1 MSNEDRIRRLIRGSI
16 QRAIQESV
24 AGLFVLAA
32 FTGILLQSDV
42 GSFQYFGCLLI
53 IVGIGFI
60 GGVVWSYALSF
71 RLLSSHPA
79 NDLGFWREAFH
90 AQAKLLR
97 WVPAWYC
104 GPIFTAAILFCLP
117 IATYEIVPFLMLL
130 ALFAAMFVFVVWLN
144 RNAAR
149 QIEQDAASLAA

>member
-16 QRAIQESV
+16 QRAIQESL

-32 FTGILLQSDV
+32 FTGILLQSEV
-42 GSFQYFGCLLI
+42 GSPQYFACLL
-53 IVGIGFI
+53 VLVAIGFI

-71 RLLSSHPA
+71 RLLRSHPA
-79 NDLGFWREAFH
+79 SDLGFWSEAFA

-104 GPIFTAAILFCLP
+104 GPIFTAAILFCMP